1 MRRDAFEWARRLVR
15 EAEAVCRHSPS
26 NHKGERRDWLLGGV
40 HNRPDRSLFG
50 RRRDSHRG
58 PAGKRSQHGVRR
70 MMVRVCA
77 WGLSYRRSTASQQ
90 LAASTA
96 REVA

>member
-1 MRRDAFEWARRLVR
+1 MRRGAFEWACRLAR

-40 HNRPDRSLFG
+40 HNRPGRSLFG
-50 RRRDSHRG
+50 WRRDSHRI
-58 PAGKRSQHGVRR
+58 PAGKWSQHGVRR
-70 MMVRVCA
+70 MMVRVCDC
-77 WGLSYRRSTASQQ
+77 GCLTDDRQRLSKP
-90 LAASTA
+90 AASTA